1 MNPLTS
7 ADSWRPAEKDYIARV
22 TYYLSRNYTRGVY
35 DSCSKVQ
42 NSQTNSP
49 AIGAMCGQWGWYR
62 CNDER

>member
-1 MNPLTS
+1 M
-7 ADSWRPAEKDYIARV
+7 ARV